1 MLMLKN
7 VLVFGATSTVAHAM
21 MDKLSK
27 SDDSQFYVVA
37 RNQRKLEQQ
46 CSSSQLNI
54 VGYYQA
60 DLYQPQ
66 DDQLHQIVDQAYQ
79 AMGAI
84 DLVIIAHGDLFD
96 QVGSER
102 SGDMLSDTIMLN
114 AISPMRITSAV
125 LHRLESSVQSEP
137 KTQPFNKAA
146 VKFAVLTSVA
156 GDRGRPRNF
165 SYGAA
170 KGALSLF
177 LQGLRSVHYRS
188 EYQFYDFKLGPV
200 DSPMTT
206 THAKNFS
213 FSQPDQV
220 AAIMVKALS
229 SRRYVHY
236 VPGWWRWVMLVVR
249 MMPEWLFQRLSFLSA
264 R

>member
-1 MLMLKN
+1 MLKN
-7 VLVFGATSTVAHAM
+7 VLVFGATSAVARAM
-21 MDKLSK
+21 MNQLSK
-27 SDDSQFYVVA
+27 NAGSQFYAVA
-37 RNQRKLEQQ
+37 RNQQKLQQ
-46 CSSSQLNI
+46 LSSSPLNI
-54 VGYYQA
+54 VAYRQV

-66 DDQLHQIVDQAYQ
+66 DDQLHQIVDEAYQ

-96 QVGSER
+96 QLGSER
-102 SGDMLSDTIMLN
+102 SGEVLSDTMTLN
-114 AISPMRITSAV
+114 AISPMRITNAV
-125 LHRLESSVQSEP
+125 LQRLDSIAKPEC
-137 KTQPFNKAA
+137 KT
-146 VKFAVLTSVA
+146 KFAVLTSVA

-200 DSPMTT
+200 ESPMTT

-220 AAIMVKALS
+220 AAIMVKALY

-236 VPGWWRWVMLVVR
+236 VPGWWRWVMLAVC
-249 MMPEWLFQRLSFLSA
+249 MMPECIFQRLSFLSA